1 MALRYAVPS
10 PAYNRAYCE
19 DDKGV
24 SHNAPPNETSTAR
37 KSSFMKYVNGT
48 SRVGRR
54 NEYRRFAMPKT
65 ARGKQKRDGV
75 RLLWCDCAGQVR
87 TLAWISNCPD

>member
-37 KSSFMKYVNGT
+37 KSSFMEIRERELTCGTAPMSIGGLRCLRPHSESRREISYVCSGAI
-48 SRVGRR
+48 V
-54 NEYRRFAMPKT
+54 
-65 ARGKQKRDGV
+65 RGKFA
-75 RLLWCDCAGQVR
+75 L
-87 TLAWISNCPD
+87 

>member
-37 KSSFMKYVNGT
+37 KSSFMEIREPHVWDGAMSIGGLRCLRPHAESRRETAYVCSGAI
-48 SRVGRR
+48 V
-54 NEYRRFAMPKT
+54 
-65 ARGKQKRDGV
+65 RGKFA
-75 RLLWCDCAGQVR
+75 L
-87 TLAWISNCPD
+87 